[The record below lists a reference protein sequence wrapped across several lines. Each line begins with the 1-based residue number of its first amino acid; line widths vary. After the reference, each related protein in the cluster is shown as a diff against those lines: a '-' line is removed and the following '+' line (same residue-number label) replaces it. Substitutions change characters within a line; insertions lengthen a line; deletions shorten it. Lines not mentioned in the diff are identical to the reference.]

1 MKRVFLICLM
11 VLTGLQLKAQEKK
24 VLNSYIS
31 YATFNVTGENPYQYI
46 ETYITFD
53 RGSLVYVK
61 NADGQYEAEIN
72 ITLLLKQGEAI
83 KNFGKYTVKSPVE
96 IDTANIKGFFM
107 DAQR

>member
-1 MKRVFLICLM
+1 MFNGIDRSSVE
-11 VLTGLQLKAQEKK
+11 GARKK

-61 NADGQYEAEIN
+61 MPMVNMK
-72 ITLLLKQGEAI
+72 LKS
-83 KNFGKYTVKSPVE
+83 T
-96 IDTANIKGFFM
+96 
-107 DAQR
+107 